1 MNINDRWQ
9 TSRALLERARG
20 SLAGGVSSPFRAKF
34 PVPLYFRD
42 GSGSR
47 LEDVDG
53 NRYID
58 YTLAWGPLIL
68 GHRHPR
74 LVEALQAQAGRPH
87 TYGAEHE
94 LEYQVAEKLQ
104 QVVPCAE
111 RVAFTSSGSEAVQ
124 IALRLARAFTGRSL
138 VLKFEGHYH
147 GWMDSILISHHP
159 APDQVGPL
167 EQPRVALESRGQAA
181 SAARDVAVAPWNDLA
196 AVERVFAERGVEI
209 GLVIM
214 EPVLCNSGCLLPEPG
229 YLEGVRGIARRYG
242 ALLMFDEIITGFRIA
257 LGGAQDFYGVTPDL
271 ATFGKAVAGGAVL
284 SVVAGR
290 AEILEQLFTAGV
302 SFGGTFNGNPLST
315 AAARASLEVLSAGGG
330 AALKEANRIGEKLR
344 DEMERLGRARGLP
357 VRVCGFGTAFAIH
370 FTPRAE
376 LKHYR
381 DTFDDDREMLG
392 RFLLRALEEG
402 VYALPDGRFYTS
414 IAHTEQ
420 DVQETLAALE
430 RVFADLASEGSTTT
444 GQPSV

>member
-1 MNINDRWQ
+1 MTVQDKWQ
-9 TSRALLERARG
+9 TSRALLERARR

-42 GSGSR
+42 GFGSR

-53 NRYID
+53 NRYLD

-74 LVEALQAQAGRPH
+74 LVEALQAQATRPH
-87 TYGAEHE
+87 AYGAQHE
-94 LEYQVAEKLQ
+94 LEFQVTEMIQA
-104 QVVPCAE
+104 VAPCAQ

-124 IALRLARAFTGRSL
+124 IALRLARAFTGRPL

-147 GWMDSILISHHP
+147 GWIDSILLSHHP
-159 APDQVGPL
+159 APEQVGPL
-167 EQPRVALESRGQAA
+167 ERPHVVVESRGQAA
-181 SAARDVAVAPWNDLA
+181 NSADNVVVAPWNDLA
-196 AVERVFAERGVEI
+196 SLERIFAERGREI
-209 GLVIM
+209 AVVIM

-229 YLEGVRGIARRYG
+229 YLAGVQAICRRHG

-257 LGGAQDFYGVTPDL
+257 LEGAQGLYNVTPDL
-271 ATFGKAVAGGAVL
+271 AAFGKAVAGGAVL

-290 AEILEQLFTAGV
+290 AEILDLLFTGGV
-302 SFGGTFNGNPLST
+302 SFGGTFNGNPMSL
-315 AAARASLEVLSAGGG
+315 AAARACLEVLSADGG
-330 AALKEANRIGEKLR
+330 AVLREANRIGETLR
-344 DEMERLGRARGLP
+344 AGIERLGRARGFPLQ
-357 VRVCGFGTAFAIH
+357 VCGFGTAFAVH
-370 FTPRAE
+370 FTRRAA

-381 DTFDDDREMLG
+381 DTFDDDRELLA

-414 IAHTEQ
+414 VAHTEQ

-430 RVFADLASEGSTTT
+430 RVFADLG
-444 GQPSV
+444 

>member
-1 MNINDRWQ
+1 MTAQDKWP

-74 LVEALQAQAGRPH
+74 LVEALQAQAARPH
-87 TYGAEHE
+87 AYGAQHE
-94 LEYQVAEKLQ
+94 LEFLLTEKLQ
-104 QVVPCAE
+104 QVVPCAQ

-124 IALRLARAFTGRSL
+124 IALRLARAFTGRNL

-147 GWMDSILISHHP
+147 GWIDSILLSHHP
-159 APDQVGPL
+159 AAEQVGSL
-167 EQPRVALESRGQAA
+167 ERPNVVVESRGQTANA
-181 SAARDVAVAPWNDLA
+181 VENVVVAPWNDLSA
-196 AVERVFAERGVEI
+196 LERIFAERGHEI
-209 GLVIM
+209 AVVIM
-214 EPVLCNSGCLLPEPG
+214 EPVLCNSGCLLPQPG
-229 YLEGVRGIARRYG
+229 YLEGVQAIARRHG

-257 LGGAQDFYGVTPDL
+257 LAGAQGFYAVTPDL

-290 AEILEQLFTAGV
+290 AEILELLFTGGV
-302 SFGGTFNGNPLST
+302 SFGGTFNGNPMSM
-315 AAARASLEVLSAGGG
+315 AAARACLGVLSADSG
-330 AALKEANRIGEKLR
+330 APLREANRIGEVLR
-344 DEMERLGRARGLP
+344 SGIERLGRQRGIP
-357 VRVCGFGTAFAIH
+357 MQVCGFGTAFAVH
-370 FTPRAE
+370 FTRRAA

-381 DTFDDDREMLG
+381 DTFDDDRELLA

-414 IAHTEQ
+414 VAHTEQ
-420 DVQETLAALE
+420 DVLQTLAALE
-430 RVFADLASEGSTTT
+430 RALDDLG
-444 GQPSV
+444 

>member
-1 MNINDRWQ
+1 MTVQDKWQ
-9 TSRALLERARG
+9 TSRAMLARARG

-47 LEDVDG
+47 LVDVDG

-74 LVEALQAQAGRPH
+74 LVEALRAQAERPH
-87 TYGAEHE
+87 AYGAQHE
-94 LEYQVAEKLQ
+94 LEFQVTEKIQEL
-104 QVVPCAE
+104 VRCAQ

-124 IALRLARAFTGRSL
+124 IALRLARAFTGRNL

-147 GWMDSILISHHP
+147 GWMDSILVSHHP
-159 APDQVGPL
+159 GPDQVGPL
-167 EQPRVALESRGQAA
+167 ERPNVVVESRGQAA
-181 SAARDVAVAPWNDLA
+181 HAADGVIVAAWNDLA
-196 AVERVFAERGVEI
+196 TVERVFAEHGGEI
-209 GLVIM
+209 AVVIM
-214 EPVLCNSGCLLPEPG
+214 EPVLCNSGCLQPEPG
-229 YLEGVRGIARRYG
+229 YLVGVQAACRRYG

-257 LGGAQDFYGVTPDL
+257 LGGAQALYGVTPDL

-290 AEILEQLFTAGV
+290 AEILDLLFTGGV
-302 SFGGTFNGNPLST
+302 SFGGTFNGNPMSM
-315 AAARASLEVLSAGGG
+315 AAARTCLEVLSSDGG
-330 AALKEANRIGEKLR
+330 AALTEANRIGETLR
-344 DEMERLGRARGLP
+344 VGLERLGRDLGIP
-357 VRVCGFGTAFAIH
+357 MRVCGFGTAFAVH
-370 FTPRAE
+370 FTRRAA

-381 DTFDDDREMLG
+381 DTFDDDREMLA

-402 VYALPDGRFYTS
+402 IYALPDGRFYTS
-414 IAHTEQ
+414 VAHTEQ

-430 RVFADLASEGSTTT
+430 RVLAGLA
-444 GQPSV
+444 